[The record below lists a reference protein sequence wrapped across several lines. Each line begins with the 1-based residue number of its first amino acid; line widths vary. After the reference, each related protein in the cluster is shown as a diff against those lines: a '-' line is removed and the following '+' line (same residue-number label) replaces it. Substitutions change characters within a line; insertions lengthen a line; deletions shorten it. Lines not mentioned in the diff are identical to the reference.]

1 MNLKAI
7 AGAALFA
14 MLLASVSVVATT
26 TLPGWMMA
34 GDKAGSY
41 MMATEPVANSDGGNI
56 AYLKSKKES
65 VEGFGTMMQMFSAQ
79 QYVGKRVKVSASL
92 RSQNV
97 KGWAGLWLR
106 VDGDKGSILAFD
118 NMQDRPIKGTTDW
131 KQYDVVLDVSENAN
145 RLAMGVLMADAG
157 QVWVDKFKIEIV
169 PNTVPITG
177 TGTGKMA
184 APTGP
189 KNLEFKPN

>member
-26 TLPGWMMA
+26 SIPGWMIA
-34 GDKAGSY
+34 GSKAGSY
-41 MMATEPVANSDGGNI
+41 FAATETQANVDHANV
-56 AYLKSKKES
+56 AYLKSRTET
-65 VEGFGTMMQMFSAQ
+65 VEGFGTMMQMFAAN

-106 VDGDKGSILAFD
+106 VDGDKGSVLAFD

-131 KQYDVVLDVSENAN
+131 KHYEVVLDVSDVAS
-145 RLAMGVLMADAG
+145 RLAMGVLIESGG
-157 QVWVDKFKIEIV
+157 QVWMDKFKIEIV
-169 PNTVPITG
+169 PNTVPVTG
-177 TGTGKMA
+177 TGEMA
-184 APTGP
+184 VPSAP